1 MDNENTALYR
11 ETLFDKIFKPQVIT
25 LENGHTVRRP
35 RSRTPLIVI
44 CLALAIVWA
53 LKMTALISRS
63 SSAGFPRCWTC

>member
-1 MDNENTALYR
+1 MSMDNENTALYK

-53 LKMTALISRS
+53 LK
-63 SSAGFPRCWTC
+63 